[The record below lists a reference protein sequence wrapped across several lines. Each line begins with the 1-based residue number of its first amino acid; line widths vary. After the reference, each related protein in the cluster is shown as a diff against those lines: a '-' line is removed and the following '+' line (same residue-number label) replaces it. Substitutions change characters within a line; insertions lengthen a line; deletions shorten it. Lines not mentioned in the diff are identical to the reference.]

1 MRAISSCR
9 DDLDLDLGAR
19 DFQKLIVLVN
29 PLHEIDKNTIGSD
42 PVLTVHYNLMSH
54 NRWVNNHFINKPFG
68 VQWNYLIRIWSSMEE
83 MKIGA
88 S

>member
-29 PLHEIDKNTIGSD
+29 PLHEIDKNMIGSD
-42 PVLTVHYNLMSH
+42 PVLTLHYNLMSH
-54 NRWVNNHFINKPFG
+54 NR
-68 VQWNYLIRIWSSMEE
+68 
-83 MKIGA
+83 
-88 S
+88 